1 MKKTKPFFVF
11 SNLVYSY
18 SRFVGVLLVLIP
30 FCVATSLVDR
40 EARIVMMALGVVWTV
55 VMYAAEVLLC
65 ERLRFTK
72 EGVYRVYPL
81 LLFKKTF
88 IPWTEFTMSGVY
100 KTISIYDLVFVYI
113 SSSVDDVDCLL
124 HSRNKEKVLYNFN
137 RHTVIFT
144 PRKDILQAIRPQLPS
159 TMYESITKRL
169 IQMGYQH
176 LIS

>member
-1 MKKTKPFFVF
+1 MKNRKSFYVF
-11 SNLVYSY
+11 SNLLYSY

-30 FCVATSLVDR
+30 FCLASALVDR
-40 EARIVMMALGVVWTV
+40 DARIVTMALGVVCAV
-55 VMYAAEVLLC
+55 VMYAVEVFLC

-72 EGVYRVYPL
+72 EGVYRIYPL

-88 IPWTEFTMSGVY
+88 IPWSEFTMSGVY

-113 SSSVDDVDCLL
+113 SSSADDVDCLL
-124 HSRNKEKVLYNFN
+124 HSRNKDKVLFQLN

-144 PRKDILQAIRPQLPS
+144 PRKDILHAIKPRLPS

-176 LIS
+176 LIP

>member
-1 MKKTKPFFVF
+1 M
-11 SNLVYSY
+11 YSY
-18 SRFVGVLLVLIP
+18 SRFGGALLALIS
-30 FCVATSLVDR
+30 FCLASSLVDR
-40 EARIVMMALGVVWTV
+40 EARMVMMALGVVCATI
-55 VMYAAEVLLC
+55 MYAVEVLLC
-65 ERLRFTK
+65 ERLRFAK

-88 IPWTEFTMSGVY
+88 IPWSEFTMSGVY

-124 HSRNKEKVLYNFN
+124 HSRNKDKVLFNFN

-144 PRKDILQAIRPQLPS
+144 PRKDILQAIKPQLPS

-176 LIS
+176 LIP